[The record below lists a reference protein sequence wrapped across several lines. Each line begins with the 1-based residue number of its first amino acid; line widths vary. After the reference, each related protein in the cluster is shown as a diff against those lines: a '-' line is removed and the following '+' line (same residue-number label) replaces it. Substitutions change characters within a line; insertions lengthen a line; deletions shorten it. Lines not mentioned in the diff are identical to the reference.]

1 VKIDLHSHTYYSDGQ
16 LSPKELIDRAHNMQV
31 DVLAITDHDTVA
43 GIPEALDYQAQQKRQ
58 MQILPGV
65 EISTSWHNFDIH
77 ILGLHVDHTNSQ
89 FLHRLSLQAQERDER
104 AQRMSDKLA
113 KVGIENVLAEAK
125 LLAGVGQL
133 TRAHFARV
141 LVSRG
146 EAKDFDAV
154 FKKYLGKGK
163 KAHVK
168 PQWISMAEAVKWIQD
183 AGGLAVLAHPGHY
196 DLTTKWMRMLVTDF
210 ASGGGDGM
218 EVTHSHLSREKKTL
232 LAELAQEPKL
242 RASAGSDFHYPNRWT
257 ELGKN
262 LSLPSQLVPIWQ
274 DWKLQTDVASE
285 L

>member
-1 VKIDLHSHTYYSDGQ
+1 
-16 LSPKELIDRAHNMQV
+16 
-31 DVLAITDHDTVA
+31 
-43 GIPEALDYQAQQKRQ
+43 
-58 MQILPGV
+58 
-65 EISTSWHNFDIH
+65 
-77 ILGLHVDHTNSQ
+77 
-89 FLHRLSLQAQERDER
+89 
-104 AQRMSDKLA
+104 
-113 KVGIENVLAEAK
+113 
-125 LLAGVGQL
+125 
-133 TRAHFARV
+133 
-141 LVSRG
+141 VSRG

-196 DLTTKWMRMLVTDF
+196 DLTTKWLRRLVTDF

-232 LAELAQEPKL
+232 LAELAQEHKL